1 MNKTNET
8 NATFGV
14 KEVSKSNLSKIR
26 SSKLQEYEVKKPWV
40 LFARWG
46 TCVKVQ
52 ELKKGV
58 MAGSISSMKWFRKL
72 DKHLAIARVHREL

>member
-26 SSKLQEYEVKKPWV
+26 SSKLQEYEVKKP
-40 LFARWG
+40 
-46 TCVKVQ
+46 
-52 ELKKGV
+52 
-58 MAGSISSMKWFRKL
+58 
-72 DKHLAIARVHREL
+72 